1 MEEKLGD
8 KVIVEDDYI
17 KPGDFRD
24 ANVRK
29 ALEKKAKQ
37 EVKQKREQDG
47 DSSDDDLRGAK
58 EFIFHS
64 KPIFS

>member
-1 MEEKLGD
+1 MAKQVAL
-8 KVIVEDDYI
+8 
-17 KPGDFRD
+17 R
-24 ANVRK
+24 